1 MAQTGS
7 IEFWNVSEGEVSV
20 YRLRDGSEQHV
31 VDLAPDASSVQATF
45 AGEKWL
51 ARDKATGVELGS
63 VTGTAGQQLYEIK
76 KKGGKG
82 KEGPQKSGS

>member
-1 MAQTGS
+1 MAKQGS
-7 IEFWNVSEGEVSV
+7 IEFWNVSEVEVSV
-20 YRLRDGSEQHV
+20 YKVAGEQHV
-31 VDLAPDASSVQATF
+31 VDLAPDESSVQTTSP
-45 AGEKWL
+45 GEKWI

-63 VTGTAGQQLYEIK
+63 VTGTATQQLYEIK